1 VNAELPTFTFNAAAT
16 HQKFQDLAELRAF
29 ASRLIALWDKDREKT
44 WEIKN
49 EYRESGPLILSYT
62 QHVVELLRTTLQLS
76 TEDRM
81 VIALPLIRLTV
92 ENTMT
97 AVWAYLAPSTAARA
111 IIREGFRLRRAAI
124 DDILKVGSAGFD
136 ETDLQKVEAELN
148 EFDADKATEAQKFR
162 DLCDRIEGGL
172 GIYATW
178 RILSSYSHAGMQLAD
193 HYLAEVPRSHEVPD
207 GVVFNPDAKLDA
219 HEAWLGTA
227 ICMLIA
233 SMKLCNEIE
242 AKGRTRTQIE
252 KAARRMGISL
262 DFALKT

>member
-1 VNAELPTFTFNAAAT
+1 MNAELPTFTFNAAAT

-29 ASRLIALWDKDREKT
+29 AGRLIALWDKDREKT

-62 QHVVELLRTTLQLS
+62 QHVVELLRTILQLS
-76 TEDRM
+76 AEDRI
-81 VIALPLIRLTV
+81 VIAVPLIRLTV

-111 IIREGFRLRRAAI
+111 VIREGFRLRRAAI
-124 DDILKVGSAGFD
+124 LDILKVGAAGFD
-136 ETDLQKVEAELN
+136 EADLAKVEADLD
-148 EFDADKATEAQKFR
+148 EFSADKATEAEQFR
-162 DLCDRIEGGL
+162 ALCDAIDGGL

-178 RILSSYSHAGMQLAD
+178 RIMSSYSHAGMQLAD
-193 HYLAEVPRSHEVPD
+193 HYLEEVPRSPEAPD
-207 GVVFNPDAKLDA
+207 GVVFNPDAKLDQ

-242 AKGRTRTQIE
+242 VKGRIRDQVE

-262 DFALKT
+262 DFALQS